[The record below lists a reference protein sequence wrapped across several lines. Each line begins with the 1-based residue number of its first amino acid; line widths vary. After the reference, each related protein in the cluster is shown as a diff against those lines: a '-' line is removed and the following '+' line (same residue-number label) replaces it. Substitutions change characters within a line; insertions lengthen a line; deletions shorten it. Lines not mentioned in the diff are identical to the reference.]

1 MRSEETELLA
11 KSLHEKFERL
21 SCFELL
27 HCEAAQ
33 WKYWLVTLKSHK
45 ILCRHVPSKPGQSCL
60 LLRSILIKWN
70 MSFGV
75 EFKFFCDKCRA
86 SKVEQKM
93 LVCQVVFGVRSSTR
107 TWEDGGVFVWMGQ
120 KVAGIVCASQR
131 PSSPVHSSANP
142 AWSLHWIRV
151 WKHLTANYTMVLP
164 PRWPRGV
171 FVWSFLAHN
180 INFGCCLFGKQQQ
193 TELEHKKVKKIFI
206 QAPWQYP
213 VIKSTI
219 VNETT
224 KSQTCSTL
232 HNWELESQRDC

>member
-21 SCFELL
+21 FCFQLL

-45 ILCRHVPSKPGQSCL
+45 ILCHHVQGMSLGGATFQYASCCCVPSKPGQSCL
-60 LLRSILIKWN
+60 LLRSILLKWN

-86 SKVEQKM
+86 SKFEQKM
-93 LVCQVVFGVRSSTR
+93 LVCQVVVGVRSSTR

-151 WKHLTANYTMVLP
+151 LKHLTANYTMVLP

-171 FVWSFLAHN
+171 F
-180 INFGCCLFGKQQQ
+180 CLVVSHPQ
-193 TELEHKKVKKIFI
+193 HKLWVLFI
-206 QAPWQYP
+206 WKTATNRAWAQ
-213 VIKSTI
+213 
-219 VNETT
+219 
-224 KSQTCSTL
+224 KSQENIHTGAMAIS
-232 HNWELESQRDC
+232 RY

>member
-1 MRSEETELLA
+1 
-11 KSLHEKFERL
+11 
-21 SCFELL
+21 
-27 HCEAAQ
+27 
-33 WKYWLVTLKSHK
+33 
-45 ILCRHVPSKPGQSCL
+45 
-60 LLRSILIKWN
+60 
-70 MSFGV
+70 
-75 EFKFFCDKCRA
+75 
-86 SKVEQKM
+86 M
-93 LVCQVVFGVRSSTR
+93 LVCQVVVGVRSSTR

-131 PSSPVHSSANP
+131 PSS
-142 AWSLHWIRV
+142 LC
-151 WKHLTANYTMVLP
+151 TALP
-164 PRWPRGV
+164 TQHGACTESVSENTWQQITRWFCHPGDHGV
-171 FVWSFLAHN
+171 FFVWSFLTHN